1 MRFACKIRAMDAYLV
16 WLLLGLAL
24 VIVELITG
32 TFYLL
37 VLGVAAFGAGAVAW
51 AGAAFPVQVIAAG
64 VVVGVGVYFVHAYRA
79 RNTAQQMAPIDAGQ
93 PANFEGWVDQ
103 AAGLARV
110 RYRGAS
116 WEARIEAGEAPQPG
130 ALLYV
135 HATEGNTLKVSAR
148 RPA

>member
-1 MRFACKIRAMDAYLV
+1 MDATLI
-16 WLLLGLAL
+16 WLLAGLAL
-24 VIVELITG
+24 VIAELITG

-37 VLGVAAFGAGAVAW
+37 VLGVAAFGAGAAAW
-51 AGAAFPVQVIAAG
+51 LSAGFPVQVIAA
-64 VVVGVGVYFVHAYRA
+64 VVVAGVGVYFVHAYRE
-79 RNTAQQMAPIDAGQ
+79 RNAAQQMRSIDAGQ
-93 PANFEGWVDQ
+93 PASFESWVDQ

-116 WEARIEAGEAPQPG
+116 WDARLEAGVAPQPG

-135 HATEGNTLKVSAR
+135 LGTEGNTLRVSAR

>member
-1 MRFACKIRAMDAYLV
+1 MR
-16 WLLLGLAL
+16 
-24 VIVELITG
+24 
-32 TFYLL
+32 
-37 VLGVAAFGAGAVAW
+37 
-51 AGAAFPVQVIAAG
+51 PV
-64 VVVGVGVYFVHAYRA
+64 
-79 RNTAQQMAPIDAGQ
+79 DAGQ

-116 WEARIEAGEAPQPG
+116 WEARLEAGAAPQPG

-135 HATEGNTLKVSAR
+135 LGTEGNTLRVSAR

>member
-1 MRFACKIRAMDAYLV
+1 MQAHYL
-16 WLLLGLAL
+16 WLLAAFAL
-24 VIVELITG
+24 VIAELVSG

-37 VLGVAAFGAGAVAW
+37 VLGVGAFAA
-51 AGAAFPVQVIAAG
+51 AGAAWVGGGFEAQAIIAAAVALAG
-64 VVVGVGVYFVHAYRA
+64 AYVVHAYRA
-79 RNTAQQMAPIDAGQ
+79 RNRSKQMTSIDAGQ
-93 PANFEGWVDQ
+93 PASFESWVDQ

-116 WEARIEAGEAPQPG
+116 WDARLDGGDAPLPG

-135 HATEGNTLKVSAR
+135 LATEGNTLRVSAR

>member
-1 MRFACKIRAMDAYLV
+1 MDAYLA

-24 VIVELITG
+24 VIVELLTG

-37 VLGVAAFGAGAVAW
+37 VLGAAAFGAGAAAW
-51 AGAAFPVQVIAAG
+51 AGAGFPVQAITAVAVAG
-64 VVVGVGVYFVHAYRA
+64 LGAYFVHAYRA
-79 RNTAQQMAPIDAGQ
+79 RNAAQQMAPIDAGQ
-93 PANFEGWVDQ
+93 PAHFEAWLDQ
-103 AAGLARV
+103 PAGLARV

-116 WEARIEAGEAPQPG
+116 WDARLEAGEAPQAG

-135 HATEGNTLKVSAR
+135 LAAEGNTLRVSLR

>member
-1 MRFACKIRAMDAYLV
+1 MEAYLV
-16 WLLLGLAL
+16 WLLAGLAL
-24 VIVELITG
+24 VIAELITG

-37 VLGVAAFGAGAVAW
+37 VLGVAAFGAGAIAW
-51 AGAAFPVQVIAAG
+51 LGMGFPAQAIAAT
-64 VVVGVGVYFVHAYRA
+64 VVAGIGVYLVHAYRA
-79 RNTAQQMAPIDAGQ
+79 RNRAQQMPPIDAGQ
-93 PANFEGWVDQ
+93 PASFESWVDQ

-116 WEARIEAGEAPQPG
+116 WDARLEPGEAPQPG

-135 HATEGNTLKVSAR
+135 LAADGNTLKVSAK

>member
-1 MRFACKIRAMDAYLV
+1 MEDYLL

-24 VIVELITG
+24 VIVELLTG

-51 AGAAFPVQVIAAG
+51 SGGAFAVQSIAAAVVALAGA
-64 VVVGVGVYFVHAYRA
+64 YFVHAYRA
-79 RNTAQQMAPIDAGQ
+79 RNAAQQMAPIDAGQ

-103 AAGLARV
+103 PAGLARV

-116 WEARIEAGEAPQPG
+116 WDARLESEASLQPG
-130 ALLYV
+130 ALVYV
-135 HATEGNTLKVSAR
+135 LGTEGNTLKVSAR